1 MGTATISYTIPAS
14 AVGIP
19 VNTQIDVTLNLTYSD
34 TLNGDGSYTVTGATG
49 TYKVGS
55 TTYQINGVVD
65 PTSQAGLAEGSD
77 NHFWPAQNGP
87 NGAYVNFN
95 GINFITNDP
104 TANGNQFAGGD
115 HYVGPNVAFY
125 YDSAKGA
132 YLQDTFNGSS
142 GSVNATGVSVTIT
155 CFAAGTLIRT
165 PRGDVAVENL
175 RVGELVLT
183 AGGKARPIVWIGHR
197 MIDCAPRA
205 TPRDAWPVRIAAGAF
220 AEKRPE
226 RDLYV
231 SPAHAICVDF
241 LGEVLVRATDLVN
254 GATITRVPTEVAD
267 YWHVELESHDILIA
281 NGLPAESY
289 SATGERGAFSESYGD
304 ARVELLSEADFC
316 RPFAS
321 DLVVAAVRMQLETR
335 AERLG
340 YQRDFDADLRL
351 VADGVEYRPL
361 LADGSAVFLF
371 PRAAQDIR
379 LQSSS
384 FVPADVGSHPDSR
397 RLGISIY
404 GLSASDGRTATQI
417 PLDDPRLA
425 SCFHAEEEMDGT
437 AWRWTIGGEAMML
450 PSSLFEQLSGS
461 HVALAL
467 AYESSVRRG
476 WASSPT
482 PHAEKSAPMAPR
494 RLYAVPSEA
503 LDARAA

>member
-1 MGTATISYTIPAS
+1 
-14 AVGIP
+14 
-19 VNTQIDVTLNLTYSD
+19 
-34 TLNGDGSYTVTGATG
+34 
-49 TYKVGS
+49 
-55 TTYQINGVVD
+55 
-65 PTSQAGLAEGSD
+65 
-77 NHFWPAQNGP
+77 
-87 NGAYVNFN
+87 
-95 GINFITNDP
+95 
-104 TANGNQFAGGD
+104 
-115 HYVGPNVAFY
+115 
-125 YDSAKGA
+125 
-132 YLQDTFNGSS
+132 
-142 GSVNATGVSVTIT
+142 
-155 CFAAGTLIRT
+155 
-165 PRGDVAVENL
+165 
-175 RVGELVLT
+175 
-183 AGGKARPIVWIGHR
+183 

-371 PRAAQDIR
+371 P
-379 LQSSS
+379 
-384 FVPADVGSHPDSR
+384 GR
-397 RLGISIY
+397 R
-404 GLSASDGRTATQI
+404 RTFACS
-417 PLDDPRLA
+417 PRA
-425 SCFHAEEEMDGT
+425 SCPPMSALIQTAGGSGFRSMASPRRTDGPRRKFLSMILGSPP
-437 AWRWTIGGEAMML
+437 AFMPRRRWTGLLGAG
-450 PSSLFEQLSGS
+450 P
-461 HVALAL
+461 
-467 AYESSVRRG
+467 
-476 WASSPT
+476 
-482 PHAEKSAPMAPR
+482 
-494 RLYAVPSEA
+494 
-503 LDARAA
+503 

>member
-14 AVGIP
+14 PLGVPA
-19 VNTQIDVTLNLTYSD
+19 NTQIDVTLNLTYSD
-34 TLNGDGSYTVTGATG
+34 TLNGDGSYTVTNATG

-55 TTYQINGVVD
+55 TAYQINGVVA
-65 PTSQAGLAEGSD
+65 PGGAEGND

-87 NGAYVNFN
+87 NSAYVNFK

-104 TANGNQFAGGD
+104 TANGNEFITG
-115 HYVGPNVAFY
+115 YTGPNVDFY
-125 YDSAKGA
+125 YDSGRSA
-132 YLQDTFNGSS
+132 YLQDTFNGS
-142 GSVNATGVSVTIT
+142 GGFVNANTVSVTIT

-304 ARVELLSEADFC
+304 ARVERLSEADFC

-503 LDARAA
+503 SDARAA